1 MHSDVYGM
9 FNYAASLASSEYI
22 LFVNDDM
29 YFPGKLG
36 QKIMFTP
43 NTVVT
48 FIVVEPGIVK
58 VDKKNIEHSFGTN
71 WHKFNKTGFEQF
83 AKNFPKR
90 NQTTRCALGWYI
102 QVLFPKKL
110 LIENGK
116 YPNDPSP
123 KQPNDIQFFNK
134 LLSNS
139 NVGFLQLNSPI
150 YHFQRLSQ
158 RKYYLITEL
167 RIKFR
172 GLLLRLLAISEK
184 S

>member
-1 MHSDVYGM
+1 
-9 FNYAASLASSEYI
+9 
-22 LFVNDDM
+22 
-29 YFPGKLG
+29 
-36 QKIMFTP
+36 MFTP

-102 QVLFPKKL
+102 PVLFPKKL
-110 LIENGK
+110 FIENGK

-158 RKYYLITEL
+158 RKYSLITEL

-184 S
+184 Y